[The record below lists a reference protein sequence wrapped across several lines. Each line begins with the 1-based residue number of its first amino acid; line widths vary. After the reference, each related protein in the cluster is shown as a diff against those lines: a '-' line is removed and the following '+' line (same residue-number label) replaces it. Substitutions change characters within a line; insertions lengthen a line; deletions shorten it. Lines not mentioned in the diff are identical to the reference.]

1 MKKFLEMLKE
11 RILLCDGAMGT
22 MLQKGGL
29 PAGACPEEAVLS
41 RADLILDI
49 HQQYVA
55 AGAEIIE
62 TNSFGADRYK
72 LSEYG
77 LDKEVERIN
86 REAARLARKASRG
99 KAYVAGSVGPLGK
112 QIAPL
117 GEISFDQA
125 VDAFRE
131 QMKALARGGVDLIIL
146 ETIADIREARA
157 ALLAAHDISA
167 LPVVALMTFSEGMR
181 TFAGTPPE
189 VAAVVLSSMGAVA
202 VGANCSVGPEQMF
215 PVLEKMASV
224 TGAHLCV
231 MPNAGLPEIVDGRT
245 VFKKSPGEMAA
256 YAERFVK
263 LGVTIIGGCC
273 GTTPE
278 HIRAMASAL
287 VRRRPVARTPA
298 HHLRLCSRTR
308 MVELHA
314 GATPLV
320 IGERINLSVRDAL
333 ACAFLTDDTTPVR
346 EAAQAQVRQGAH
358 LLDLNVGIEGEA
370 LGMGKVPE
378 AQLMEKMVHLIQRT
392 VDVPLVI
399 DSADPSAIEA
409 GLRASNGR
417 PLINSI
423 PADKEKMPALLTLAR
438 LYGAAIVLL
447 PVSEKG
453 IPQTAAKRVKLAEEL
468 RASAMRMGIAPEDI
482 LIDPLVMAA
491 SSSPEQVAVT
501 LETLRLMK
509 ERGYQVIM
517 GLSNVSFGLPE
528 RSIMNATFLSMA
540 MGIGLD
546 AVILNPGDE
555 RVMNTLRAARVLT
568 AVDRG
573 AKEFV
578 LRTRAV
584 PSPVPPGAPARGGTP
599 EAIRQK
605 LLEAILAGDRDGVIP
620 PLEEALA
627 RGIPALDINISM
639 ITPSL
644 EEVGRRF
651 ERKEIFLPQMILSS
665 EAVQHAFNRLKREM
679 KGERMPSRGKIVMAT
694 VRGDVH
700 DIGKNICCS
709 ILENYGYEIIDLGR
723 NVPADEIADKA
734 AAVRADIVGLSALMT
749 TTMRQMEQVIAELA
763 KRGLKQKVMVGGA
776 VVTATYARKIGADG
790 YARNAGEIARLV
802 KRLMAEK
809 HEQDKSVASSQ

>member
-11 RILLCDGAMGT
+11 RVLLCDGAMGT

-41 RADLILDI
+41 RPDLILDI

-117 GEISFDQA
+117 GEIRFDQA

-157 ALLAAHDISA
+157 ALLAARDISA

-189 VAAVVLSSMGAVA
+189 VAAVVLNSMGAVA
-202 VGANCSVGPEQMF
+202 VGANCSVGPEEMF
-215 PVLEKMASV
+215 PVLEKMAVV
-224 TGAHLCV
+224 TDAHLCV
-231 MPNAGLPEIVDGRT
+231 MPNAGLPEIVNGRT

-278 HIRAMASAL
+278 HIHAMSSAL
-287 VRRRPVARTPA
+287 VRRRPVPRKPA
-298 HHLRLCSRTR
+298 HRLRLCSRTR

-314 GATPLV
+314 EAAPMV
-320 IGERINLSVRDAL
+320 IGERINLSVRNAL
-333 ACAFLTDDTTPVR
+333 ACAFLSDDTTAVR
-346 EAAQAQVRQGAH
+346 DVAQAQVRQGAH

-370 LGMGKVPE
+370 LGVGKVSE
-378 AQLMEKMVHLIQRT
+378 AQLMKKMVHLIQRT

-399 DSADPSAIEA
+399 DSADPSVIEA

-423 PADKEKMPALLTLAR
+423 SADKEKMLSLLTLAR
-438 LYGAAIVLL
+438 VYGAAVVLL
-447 PVSEKG
+447 PVSGKG

-468 RASAMRMGIAPEDI
+468 RASAMRMGIASEDI

-509 ERGYQVIM
+509 ERGYQVVM

-568 AVDRG
+568 AADRG

-578 LRTRAV
+578 LQTRAV
-584 PSPVPPGAPARGGTP
+584 PSTGPPAATARGGTP
-599 EAIRQK
+599 EAIQQK
-605 LLEAILAGDRDGVIP
+605 LLEAILAGDKDGVIP
-620 PLEEALA
+620 LLEEALA
-627 RGIPALDINISM
+627 RGISALDINISM

-651 ERKEIFLPQMILSS
+651 EGKEIFLPQMILSS
-665 EAVQHAFNRLKREM
+665 EAVQHAFTRLKREM
-679 KGERMPSRGKIVMAT
+679 KGGRMPSCGKIVMAT

-700 DIGKNICCS
+700 DIGKNICCT
-709 ILENYGYEIIDLGR
+709 ILENYGYEVIDLGR

-734 AAVRADIVGLSALMT
+734 AAVKADIVGLSALMT

-763 KRGLKQKVMVGGA
+763 KRGLKPKVMVGGA
-776 VVTATYARKIGADG
+776 VVTAAYARKIGADG
-790 YARNAGEIARLV
+790 YAKSAGEIARLV
-802 KRLMAEK
+802 KRLMGEK
-809 HEQDKSVASSQ
+809 CEQDRPVASSQ